1 MHMITNPSPRDHAE
15 VDLGPAAGVSDRGL
29 RHHRNEDAMALA
41 AEQAPDGP
49 AVVAV
54 VCDGVSSSARPDQAS
69 LVATEAAMPVLVA
82 AVQAGDDLGE
92 ASLASVAAA
101 RQAVADLQGP
111 RGDTS
116 ATTFVSAVARGY
128 EVTLCWLGDSRAYWL
143 GESAPESRLL
153 TRDDSVAGGMVAAGL
168 VDEAAAMASPHAHV
182 LTRWLGGEEADLA
195 DDPERAPH
203 VERFAPPGAGA
214 LLICSDG
221 LWNYRAEAAE
231 LASLALPKALTDPLG
246 AAADMVKF
254 AIEAGGADNIT
265 VVLIPYLGPEP
276 A

>member
-1 MHMITNPSPRDHAE
+1 
-15 VDLGPAAGVSDRGL
+15 
-29 RHHRNEDAMALA
+29 MALA

-54 VCDGVSSSARPDQAS
+54 VCDGVSSSARPDEASQVAAQAA
-69 LVATEAAMPVLVA
+69 LPVLVA
-82 AVQAGDDLGE
+82 AVQAGGDLGE
-92 ASLASVAAA
+92 ASRAAVTAA
-101 RQAVADLQGP
+101 RQAIADLQGP
-111 RGDTS
+111 GGDTS
-116 ATTFVSAVARGY
+116 ATTFVSAVASGY

-143 GESAPESRLL
+143 GQPAEESRLL
-153 TRDDSVAGGMVAAGL
+153 TRDDSVAGGMIAAGL

-182 LTRWLGGEEADLA
+182 LTRWLGGEAADLA

-203 VERFAPPGAGA
+203 VERFTPPGAGS

-221 LWNYRAEAAE
+221 LWNYLAEAAD
-231 LASLALPKALTDPLG
+231 LARLALPKALTDPLG

-265 VVLIPYLGPEP
+265 VVLIPYLGPETP
-276 A
+276 